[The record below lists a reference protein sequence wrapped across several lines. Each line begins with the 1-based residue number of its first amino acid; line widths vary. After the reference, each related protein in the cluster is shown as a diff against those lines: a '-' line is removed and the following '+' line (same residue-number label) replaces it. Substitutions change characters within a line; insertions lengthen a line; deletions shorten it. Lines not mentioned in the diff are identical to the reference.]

1 MTSRLRLAGVCNLTG
16 PDHNVEFI
24 RGLPVASVHW
34 FLAEFMNLCDLVL
47 PLLPHE
53 HELAKALRLTR
64 ASCFPTLNPYVNAKR
79 FRALR
84 DLWRVSVLSAALIR
98 RELRILNCAMRGICM
113 LIREATLLHTSQFT
127 PQHGKPWWRARFP
140 RPSNFATS
148 WREVASLE
156 PFPASDT
163 PMRTNL
169 AIATDYLEYVSNIHE
184 LPKLAKALHKR
195 WPHHAN
201 WPAHGHML
209 ALRDYWDSLFDADDE
224 CTGTVRPLSFHTVSV
239 EARMLVLILGASPDY
254 WFSEVP
260 YQRFPEKAHQDE
272 EAPSEDDSWVPWTD
286 PPLPPS
292 SFLLPFRPG
301 ATFYADLSE
310 LRHAVC
316 IGRASGRALGW
327 AGGLDG

>member
-1 MTSRLRLAGVCNLTG
+1 
-16 PDHNVEFI
+16 
-24 RGLPVASVHW
+24 
-34 FLAEFMNLCDLVL
+34 
-47 PLLPHE
+47 
-53 HELAKALRLTR
+53 
-64 ASCFPTLNPYVNAKR
+64 
-79 FRALR
+79 
-84 DLWRVSVLSAALIR
+84 
-98 RELRILNCAMRGICM
+98 
-113 LIREATLLHTSQFT
+113 
-127 PQHGKPWWRARFP
+127 
-140 RPSNFATS
+140 
-148 WREVASLE
+148 
-156 PFPASDT
+156 
-163 PMRTNL
+163 MRTNL

-184 LPKLAKALHKR
+184 LPKLAKALHKH

-272 EAPSEDDSWVPWTD
+272 EAPSEDDSLVPWTD

-310 LRHAVC
+310 LRYAAC
-316 IGRASGRALGW
+316 IGRATGRALGW
-327 AGGLDG
+327 AGGLDGWLGLVGYLTSLLGCSSPCFPRGFLPLSWLLASCLFFPLRPCAAWQVVHQAPCSCCLLAVFG